1 MHSSKQI
8 TQMKCTAMQSYPS
21 PACMMMMIAIVVF
34 PQKQTNSPGASCSSR
49 KAHLISPHLIPKQ
62 MNQSSSQNR
71 LPEKK
76 FSSRARARRIPVS
89 FCSRTMREVFSLY
102 RSCQI
107 SMIRGKK
114 KKKPGY
120 PKTNKQESKA
130 PELKRAR
137 PESKRTAQS
146 KKERRS
152 GHGRHQITS

>member
-1 MHSSKQI
+1 MVPEEAHASMHSSKQI

-114 KKKPGY
+114 KKSQGIQKP
-120 PKTNKQESKA
+120 K
-130 PELKRAR
+130 
-137 PESKRTAQS
+137 S
-146 KKERRS
+146 KKAKHPS
-152 GHGRHQITS
+152 